1 MLRASRWAPAVPAPA
16 GAQWAGGKAP
26 ACGDRAR
33 CPPPQRGLQ
42 VPQLERASRGL
53 THPSSSPAAVFL
65 LCWVHTWRGS
75 PCLRGG
81 QGLGETGPGGRW
93 EPWAWGS
100 AQGWVGGG
108 GLAWP
113 QPLQEL
119 TAAGQVV
126 TGPWWD
132 GGTWGRAVPSDTLL
146 TAALSLPGRP
156 SGRDGGGRRAR
167 PGTAECPQPEGPGAA
182 SAGFRIK
189 WGQRS
194 RIGAFRGA
202 GGCPPA

>member
-1 MLRASRWAPAVPAPA
+1 MYTRGWQSTAHGPNPGCFVAFILCKLRMVFTFFKDR
-16 GAQWAGGKAP
+16 AGGGTGP
-26 ACGDRAR
+26 TGVQGPGGDRA
-33 CPPPQRGLQ
+33 
-42 VPQLERASRGL
+42 
-53 THPSSSPAAVFL
+53 
-65 LCWVHTWRGS
+65 WRG
-75 PCLRGG
+75 
-81 QGLGETGPGGRW
+81 TGPGGDR
-93 EPWAWGS
+93 AWGAVGALGLGLRS
-100 AQGWVGGG
+100 GLGGGG

-119 TAAGQVV
+119 TVAGQVV

-132 GGTWGRAVPSDTLL
+132 GSTWGRAVPSDTLL
-146 TAALSLPGRP
+146 TAALSLPGGP

-167 PGTAECPQPEGPGAA
+167 PGAAECPQPEGPGAA